1 MRENNDT
8 DPGEALPDDAAL
20 IRLFLA
26 GDKGA
31 FDRLVVRHQD
41 RVFNLCYRFVGDYH
55 EANDLAQDVFIKV
68 FASIKKFRFKSE
80 FSTWL
85 YRITVNTCRN
95 RVKSLAFRFKKKAA
109 SLHSERGNI
118 TVALSDESGSPGTAL
133 EQKERSKIIQEAI
146 NTLPEDKKT
155 VLILRDMEGL
165 TYEEIAVVTGL
176 NPGTVKSR
184 LARAREKLKGKLV
197 GAI

>member
-1 MRENNDT
+1 MTENNNT
-8 DPGEALPDDAAL
+8 DPGETSVDDATL
-20 IRLFLA
+20 IRSFLS
-26 GDKGA
+26 GDAEA

-68 FASIKKFRFKSE
+68 FGSVKKFRFESE

-85 YRITVNTCRN
+85 YRIAVNICRN
-95 RVKSLAFRFKKKAA
+95 RIKSLDFRFKKKSD
-109 SLHSERGNI
+109 SLHSQKGNI
-118 TVALSDESGSPGTAL
+118 TVELSDESGSPGIEL
-133 EQKERSKIIQEAI
+133 EKKERSRIIQQAV
-146 NTLPEDKKT
+146 NTLSGDKKA

-165 TYEEIAVVTGL
+165 TYEEIAAVTGL

-184 LARAREKLKGKLV
+184 LARARQKLKEKLGGV
-197 GAI
+197 I

>member
-1 MRENNDT
+1 MKEENDT
-8 DPGEALPDDAAL
+8 GSEAGSPGDAAL

-26 GDKGA
+26 GDTGA

-68 FASIKKFRFKSE
+68 FTSVKKFRFKSE

-85 YRITVNTCRN
+85 YRIAVNTCRN
-95 RVKSLAFRFKKKAA
+95 RVKSLDFRFKKKAA
-109 SLHSERGNI
+109 PLHSERGNI
-118 TVALSDESGSPGTAL
+118 AIALSDDSESPGVAL
-133 EQKERSKIIQEAI
+133 EQKERSKTIQEAI
-146 NTLPEDKKT
+146 NALSGDKKT

-165 TYEEIAVVTGL
+165 TYEEIALVTGL

-184 LARAREKLKGKLV
+184 LARARKKLKEKLV

>member
-1 MRENNDT
+1 MTERNDT
-8 DPGEALPDDAAL
+8 DPGEAPPDDAAL

-26 GDKGA
+26 GDTGA

-68 FASIKKFRFKSE
+68 FGSLAKFRFKSE

-85 YRITVNTCRN
+85 YRIAVNTCRN
-95 RVKSLAFRFKKKAA
+95 RVTSLDFRFKKKAD
-109 SLHSERGNI
+109 SLQSENGNI
-118 TVALSDESGSPGTAL
+118 TVALSDDSGSPGIAL
-133 EQKERSKIIQEAI
+133 EKKERSNIIHKAI
-146 NTLPEDKKT
+146 SMLSGDKKT

-165 TYEEIAVVTGL
+165 TYEEIALVTGL

-184 LARAREKLKGKLV
+184 LARARRKLKEKLA